1 MRSIRSRYPSS
12 TSLRRLSS
20 RSTPDYL
27 RSPNSRTPGEHA
39 AIAAASA
46 KWETEVIRGLRVF
59 MGKTIPLNSGGEAL
73 RITHVLGIAED
84 DTLTGW
90 YNWRGVTNPDI
101 VLLGTLVGGPQ
112 SGALAAAAVDAKL
125 SARSGKLQVL
135 TDTLAQLLEPMQPLT
150 NLVDSLLGTGTSQRL
165 VLRDGFHV
173 IRGVS
178 TTIDTAGKST
188 RSLRDPEFA
197 SAWESSPAA
206 QPAPVP
212 APHPVRAPARPRVH
226 ATAPAPQSS
235 PARVSR
241 PAFAPK
247 PVVAPAPLTMN
258 ETHAALF
265 REAIWTLDR
274 LAAVHSAMPDPQGT
288 YVLMDVLALDGY
300 TDAPA
305 DIVLLG
311 RHGDEVVAQA
321 VVLGSR
327 AALPTMQQI
336 TDALSALPGGIGQTR
351 IRIVP
356 AFRIV
361 PGRADTLPVLGN
373 RRTLVL
379 TA

>member
-12 TSLRRLSS
+12 ISLRRLSS

-112 SGALAAAAVDAKL
+112 SGAPAAAAVDAKL

-150 NLVDSLLGTGTSQRL
+150 NLVDSLLGAGTSQRL

-188 RSLRDPEFA
+188 RSLRDLEFA

-206 QPAPVP
+206 QPTPVP
-212 APHPVRAPARPRVH
+212 HHVRAPARPRAH

-247 PVVAPAPLTMN
+247 PIVAPVPLTMN

-265 REAIWTLDR
+265 REAVWTLDR

-311 RHGDEVVAQA
+311 RHGNEVVAQA

-327 AALPTMQQI
+327 VVLPTAQQI
-336 TDALSALPGGIGQTR
+336 TDALSALPGGVGQTR